1 MYYYSLHTMKKLTS
15 FFIVLFAL
23 QTVAFGQNKNVRKAG
38 SALDKGE
45 LAEAKA
51 QIDPA
56 INDEKTKDD
65 AKTWLLYGQVYQAI
79 ADDSTNSVQVD
90 EPYLKAME
98 GYDKAMALEE
108 EGSTEYS
115 QAQLMKEQVWA
126 NAVNKGAALYT
137 DKDYKNA
144 ITYFDVAK
152 MAKPQDTT
160 AYIYAGISAQQAGE
174 LNDAAENY
182 AFLVDSLDY
191 KSEDFYNSLIY
202 IYLVEQK
209 DNEKA
214 IDYLQKAQEA
224 FPDNPDFLK
233 REITVLITNEKYDEA
248 KDKLAKAIEAE
259 PDNAILYYNRGYLYE
274 QMGDGEQAVE
284 NYQKATELDPNY
296 FDAAFNL
303 AAYYYNEAAE
313 ILQEANNMDLKEY
326 EKRGKEIEDD
336 AMEYFEKALPPLE
349 KSRDLKPDDQ
359 KVLTTLQTVY
369 TRLGMDEKA
378 EEVATKLESM

>member
-1 MYYYSLHTMKKLTS
+1 MKKLAS
-15 FFIVLFAL
+15 IFMVLLAL
-23 QTVAFGQNKNVRKAG
+23 QTVAFGQKKNVRKAG

-65 AKTWLLYGQVYQAI
+65 GGTWLLYGRVYQAI
-79 ADDSTNSVQVD
+79 ADDSTNSVQAED
-90 EPYLKAME
+90 PYLEAMK
-98 GYDKAMALEE
+98 GYDKAMELEK
-108 EGSTEYS
+108 EGSTDYA
-115 QAQLMKEQVWA
+115 QAELMKEQVWA

-137 DKDYKNA
+137 DKDYANA

-174 LNDAAENY
+174 LNDAAKNY

-209 DNEKA
+209 DNDKA

-224 FPDNPDFLK
+224 FPENPDFLK

-248 KDKLAKAIEAE
+248 REKLSKAIEAE

-284 NYQKATELDPNY
+284 NYKKATELDPNY
-296 FDAAFNL
+296 FDASFNL
-303 AAYYYNEAAE
+303 AAFYYNEAAE

-326 EKRGKEIEDD
+326 EKRGKEIEDKAKD
-336 AMEYFEKALPPLE
+336 YFEKALPPLE
-349 KSRDLKPDDQ
+349 KSRDLKPDDE

-378 EEVATKLESM
+378 EEVQSKLESM

>member
-1 MYYYSLHTMKKLTS
+1 MKKLAS
-15 FFIVLFAL
+15 FFIALLVL
-23 QTVAFGQNKNVRKAG
+23 QTVAFGQSKNVRKAG

-65 AKTWLLYGQVYQAI
+65 SKTWLLYGQIYQAI
-79 ADDSTNSVQVD
+79 GDDSTNSVQAD
-90 EPYLKAME
+90 EPYQKAMQ
-98 GYDKAMALEE
+98 GYDKAMSLEK
-108 EGSTEYS
+108 EGDANYVLAE
-115 QAQLMKEQVWA
+115 QMKEQVWA
-126 NAVNKGAALYT
+126 NAVNKGAALYSNQ
-137 DKDYKNA
+137 DYKNA

-152 MAKPQDTT
+152 MARPQDTT

-174 LNDAAENY
+174 LDDAAENY

-209 DNEKA
+209 DSEKA
-214 IDYLQKAQEA
+214 VDYLQKAQEA
-224 FPDNPDFLK
+224 FPENPDFLK
-233 REITVLITNEKYDEA
+233 REITVLITEENYDQAKEK
-248 KDKLAKAIEAE
+248 LTKAIEAE
-259 PDNAILYYNRGYLYE
+259 PDNAVLHYNRGYLYE
-274 QMGDGEQAVE
+274 QMDQGEEAVE
-284 NYQKATELDPNY
+284 SYKKATELDPNY
-296 FDAAFNL
+296 FDASFNL

-326 EKRGKEIEDD
+326 EKRGKEIEDT
-336 AMEYFEKALPPLE
+336 AKQYFEKALPPLE

-378 EEVATKLESM
+378 EEVQSKLESM

>member
-1 MYYYSLHTMKKLTS
+1 MYYYSLHTMKKLAS
-15 FFIVLFAL
+15 FFIVLLAL

-90 EPYLKAME
+90 EPYLEAMK

-137 DKDYKNA
+137 DKDYENA

-274 QMGDGEQAVE
+274 QMGRWRASRR
-284 NYQKATELDPNY
+284 K
-296 FDAAFNL
+296 
-303 AAYYYNEAAE
+303 
-313 ILQEANNMDLKEY
+313 
-326 EKRGKEIEDD
+326 
-336 AMEYFEKALPPLE
+336 LP
-349 KSRDLKPDDQ
+349 
-359 KVLTTLQTVY
+359 
-369 TRLGMDEKA
+369 
-378 EEVATKLESM
+378 ESHRT